1 MVTANTSGTINGHD
15 ESLAQCREVF
25 SYFDTKGDEKITV
38 SQVGDVLRALNQ
50 NPTQNEINKC
60 CENWSN
66 PNTRIS
72 FEDFVPIYQ
81 TISKNRSDVKFEDFV
96 EGLSHFDM
104 EGTGMIKIAELRHLL
119 TTLGERLS
127 DEEVDQL
134 IAGQGDPNGH
144 INIAEFVRYITQ
156 N

>member
-1 MVTANTSGTINGHD
+1 MWAGAFH
-15 ESLAQCREVF
+15 R
-25 SYFDTKGDEKITV
+25 
-38 SQVGDVLRALNQ
+38 RAD
-50 NPTQNEINKC
+50 
-60 CENWSN
+60 
-66 PNTRIS
+66 TRIT

-81 TISKNRSDVKFEDFV
+81 TVCKNRSSISLEEFV

-104 EGTGMIKIAELRHLL
+104 EGTGTIKVAELRHLL

-144 INIAEFVRYITQ
+144 VNIADFVRTVLQ
-156 N
+156 A